1 MCLGTSRDALRHPDQ
16 LLLDAMFLVELA
28 KLVDGTM
35 AIRIATLEHCHPLH
49 EGLSRPYLQGP
60 RGHEETALLRSELV
74 LGYLF
79 CIQVPADG
87 QCHLL
92 ELRYR
97 HLFRLFQA
105 FAYTMYV
112 GYGLVQEG
120 GNGLQRHVRLGDGSK
135 RLVTVPQEPYHP
147 HCFFFGI
154 LHGFFRQV

>member
-1 MCLGTSRDALRHPDQ
+1 MAVWIAL
-16 LLLDAMFLVELA
+16 
-28 KLVDGTM
+28 
-35 AIRIATLEHCHPLH
+35 LEQYNPLH

-120 GNGLQRHVRLGDGSK
+120 GNGLQRHVRLGYGSK

-147 HCFFFGI
+147 LSFALRV
-154 LHGFFRQV
+154 LHACGV